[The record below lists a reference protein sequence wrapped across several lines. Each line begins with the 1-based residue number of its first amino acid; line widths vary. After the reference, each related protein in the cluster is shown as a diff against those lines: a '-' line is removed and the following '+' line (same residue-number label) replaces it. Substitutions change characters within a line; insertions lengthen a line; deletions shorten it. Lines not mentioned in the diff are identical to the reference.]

1 MSRIANQSLAL
12 AAALFL
18 ALTSIG
24 TIVTVPPA
32 HATTSMVTA
41 ELA

>member
-18 ALTSIG
+18 TLSSIG
-24 TIVTVPPA
+24 TIVSVPPA
-32 HATTSMVTA
+32 HAASPLVSL

>member
-18 ALTSIG
+18 TLSSIG
-24 TIVTVPPA
+24 TIVSVPPA
-32 HATTSMVTA
+32 QAMSPVIAA